1 VVAAGVSVRRGWG
14 WALRSVTL
22 RMDGPAMGGRIV
34 GIAASQQSAASAVI
48 RLMAGLSRPCHGELR
63 VLGEDLTTAGGRAA
77 VRRQVGVARRPGTL
91 RPARTVR
98 GLARRAARRAAFP
111 REDADVLAAA
121 ILDRLALTAWSDVPV
136 RQAPAATGRR
146 AMLAAAAVHEPSLI
160 LLDGLLDGLRPRDLP
175 SLAAAL
181 RALAPR
187 TTLIAAGLDTGAL
200 HQTCDEVLTL
210 HPSTPHPPT
219 PPPSLTGATGQPR
232 WKTRPGSRRHVST
245 PPRL

>member
-1 VVAAGVSVRRGWG
+1 VLAAGVGVRRGWG
-14 WALRSVTL
+14 WALHSVSL
-22 RMDGPAMGGRIV
+22 RMDGPAVGGRII
-34 GIAASQQSAASAVI
+34 GIAASQRSAASAVI

-121 ILDRLALTAWSDVPV
+121 ILDRLALTPWSDVPV
-136 RQAPAATGRR
+136 RQAPPATGRR

-160 LLDGLLDGLRPRDLP
+160 LLDGLLDGLAPRDLP
-175 SLAAAL
+175 SLAATL
-181 RALAPR
+181 RALAA
-187 TTLIAAGLDTGAL
+187 TTTVIAAGQDAAAL
-200 HQTCDEVLTL
+200 HLACDEVLTL
-210 HPSTPHPPT
+210 PQAS
-219 PPPSLTGATGQPR
+219 S
-232 WKTRPGSRRHVST
+232 RP
-245 PPRL
+245 